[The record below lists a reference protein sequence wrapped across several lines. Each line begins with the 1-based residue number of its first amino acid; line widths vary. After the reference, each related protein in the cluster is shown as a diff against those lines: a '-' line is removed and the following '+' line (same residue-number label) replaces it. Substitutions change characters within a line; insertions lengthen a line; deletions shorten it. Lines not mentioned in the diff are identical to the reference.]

1 MKNILLP
8 VAAILTIT
16 ALIILSLSP
25 VVSADEY
32 GKASSQSWDD
42 KGMDNMP
49 MPMGKHD
56 MSVTVE
62 SVDHKTGFMKLKSG
76 PGEMT
81 IHFPPPAVKELKKGD
96 KIKVHLSFTKEEED
110 QKNDKMMMKK

>member
-1 MKNILLP
+1 MKNLLLP
-8 VAAILTIT
+8 VAAILTVT

-32 GKASSQSWDD
+32 AQTASQPQSDT
-42 KGMDNMP
+42 GMEHMS
-49 MPMGKHD
+49 MPMGSHD

-76 PGEMT
+76 LGEMT
-81 IHFPPPAVKELKKGD
+81 IHFPAPSIKELSKGD
-96 KIKVHLSFTKEEED
+96 KIKIHLGFTKE
-110 QKNDKMMMKK
+110 